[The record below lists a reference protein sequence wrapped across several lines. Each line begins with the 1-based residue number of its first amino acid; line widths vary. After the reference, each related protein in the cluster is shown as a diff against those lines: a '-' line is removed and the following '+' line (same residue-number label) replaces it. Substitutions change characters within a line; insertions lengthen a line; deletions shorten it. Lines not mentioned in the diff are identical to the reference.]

1 MATTSPLDGKP
12 MMHFDTNDGLLSDI
26 FMPNAALKASDGRIY
41 LGTVNGF
48 NTFYP
53 YQIKTNSRIPKVMI
67 TSVRVMNEKR
77 NVADRIEL
85 SYHDK
90 MISIS
95 FAALSYCM
103 PQKNLYS
110 YILKGFDR
118 QWVMTGNN
126 STATYTNLAPG
137 TYKFMVRGSNND
149 GVWSN
154 EEAVLEIV
162 VNPPFYWSMTAK
174 VLYLIIIVLIII
186 YAYRYTITRERKKH
200 ERQMAKLN
208 EEKQIEVRNTK
219 IQFFTTIAHEIRTP
233 LSLIIGPLEKLV
245 KTTAQLSDSERKNL
259 RIIDRNAHRLLD
271 LVNQLLD
278 FSKVENRSMVVRFK
292 VQNIC
297 NMLQA
302 VTERLNLHSPK
313 MA

>member
-1 MATTSPLDGKP
+1 
-12 MMHFDTNDGLLSDI
+12 MHFDTNDGLLSDI

-118 QWVMTGNN
+118 QWVMTGNY

>member
-1 MATTSPLDGKP
+1 M
-12 MMHFDTNDGLLSDI
+12 
-26 FMPNAALKASDGRIY
+26 
-41 LGTVNGF
+41 
-48 NTFYP
+48 
-53 YQIKTNSRIPKVMI
+53 
-67 TSVRVMNEKR
+67 
-77 NVADRIEL
+77 
-85 SYHDK
+85 
-90 MISIS
+90 
-95 FAALSYCM
+95 
-103 PQKNLYS
+103 
-110 YILKGFDR
+110 
-118 QWVMTGNN
+118 
-126 STATYTNLAPG
+126 
-137 TYKFMVRGSNND
+137 
-149 GVWSN
+149 
-154 EEAVLEIV
+154 
-162 VNPPFYWSMTAK
+162 
-174 VLYLIIIVLIII
+174 III

>member
-1 MATTSPLDGKP
+1 M
-12 MMHFDTNDGLLSDI
+12 
-26 FMPNAALKASDGRIY
+26 
-41 LGTVNGF
+41 
-48 NTFYP
+48 
-53 YQIKTNSRIPKVMI
+53 
-67 TSVRVMNEKR
+67 
-77 NVADRIEL
+77 
-85 SYHDK
+85 
-90 MISIS
+90 
-95 FAALSYCM
+95 
-103 PQKNLYS
+103 
-110 YILKGFDR
+110 
-118 QWVMTGNN
+118 
-126 STATYTNLAPG
+126 
-137 TYKFMVRGSNND
+137 
-149 GVWSN
+149 
-154 EEAVLEIV
+154 
-162 VNPPFYWSMTAK
+162 
-174 VLYLIIIVLIII
+174 III

-259 RIIDRNAHRLLD
+259 RIIDRNTHRLLD

>member
-1 MATTSPLDGKP
+1 M
-12 MMHFDTNDGLLSDI
+12 
-26 FMPNAALKASDGRIY
+26 
-41 LGTVNGF
+41 
-48 NTFYP
+48 
-53 YQIKTNSRIPKVMI
+53 
-67 TSVRVMNEKR
+67 
-77 NVADRIEL
+77 
-85 SYHDK
+85 
-90 MISIS
+90 
-95 FAALSYCM
+95 
-103 PQKNLYS
+103 
-110 YILKGFDR
+110 
-118 QWVMTGNN
+118 
-126 STATYTNLAPG
+126 
-137 TYKFMVRGSNND
+137 
-149 GVWSN
+149 
-154 EEAVLEIV
+154 
-162 VNPPFYWSMTAK
+162 
-174 VLYLIIIVLIII
+174 III

-219 IQFFTTIAHEIRTP
+219 IQFFTTIAHEIRTS

-278 FSKVENRSMVVRFK
+278 FGKVENRSMVVRFK

>member
-1 MATTSPLDGKP
+1 M
-12 MMHFDTNDGLLSDI
+12 
-26 FMPNAALKASDGRIY
+26 
-41 LGTVNGF
+41 
-48 NTFYP
+48 
-53 YQIKTNSRIPKVMI
+53 
-67 TSVRVMNEKR
+67 
-77 NVADRIEL
+77 
-85 SYHDK
+85 
-90 MISIS
+90 
-95 FAALSYCM
+95 
-103 PQKNLYS
+103 
-110 YILKGFDR
+110 
-118 QWVMTGNN
+118 
-126 STATYTNLAPG
+126 
-137 TYKFMVRGSNND
+137 
-149 GVWSN
+149 
-154 EEAVLEIV
+154 
-162 VNPPFYWSMTAK
+162 
-174 VLYLIIIVLIII
+174 III

-278 FSKVENRSMVVRFK
+278 FGKVENRSMVVRFK